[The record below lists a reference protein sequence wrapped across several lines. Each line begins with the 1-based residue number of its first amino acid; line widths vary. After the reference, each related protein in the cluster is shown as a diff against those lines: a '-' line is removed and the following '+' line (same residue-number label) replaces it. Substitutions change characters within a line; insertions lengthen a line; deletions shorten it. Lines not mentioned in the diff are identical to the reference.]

1 MSITEHF
8 FHPLVNALGWTI
20 LHSLW
25 QFALLALM
33 WRLVMHI
40 VAKTHAVVRHNLTL
54 FALLA
59 MPLAFIIT
67 FIRQYSVYQNAGK
80 IVSIGFENNEFLMAS
95 GSTEFYLLDKSYPA
109 FMSQF
114 EAYTSVIFWLYAVG
128 LIIFSI
134 ITFITY
140 SKWFTLRRK
149 YTDQLSDEWL
159 LRVGQLIKKA
169 GLAKRVSVYLTSRL
183 SIPVVVGFIK
193 PVVLLPVAMLSSLT
207 TEQVEVIILHELY
220 HIRRKDHYINA
231 LQCLLEI
238 LFFYHPASWWISRQL
253 RHEREKIVDEWV
265 VQQCRQPLLY
275 ASALLNLE
283 ENRTSAVPQPAVA
296 ATQSKSLLF
305 TRIKNFM
312 TMKTRSFN
320 VGQKLAAV
328 MALVAAFISMAWVS
342 PATTINLFD
351 MHSDGSTVQAMMD
364 HYDIASYSQE
374 EIAPDAP
381 PVIDRESE
389 DTKQEP
395 NTIYLHDGSQIQWE
409 GLSERDRQK
418 IARAME
424 EMRLAMHEIN
434 TEVFDYLASE
444 EFRSEMQ
451 EAMQDAQKAS
461 VEAAKAGEEIRK
473 AMEELREYMDSEE
486 FREKTQKAG
495 EEVQKAMEELRVQLE
510 SEEFKAE
517 MRKAQEEV
525 AKAMKDIEDVDWD
538 AVRKDVREAMQEL
551 NKGLKEMEVELQEI
565 SPLIREMMFEF
576 GQGMQELG
584 PALQEILKG
593 VEQGLQELGPVLH
606 EMFKELPLDEE
617 EK

>member
-25 QFALLALM
+25 QFALVALL
-33 WRLVMHI
+33 WRLVMHLT
-40 VAKTHAVVRHNLTL
+40 AKTHAVVRHNITF

-67 FIRQYSVYQNAGK
+67 FIRQYSVYQSAGK
-80 IVSIGFENNEFLMAS
+80 IVSIGFENSQFIMAA

-114 EAYTSVIFWLYAVG
+114 EACTPVIFWLYAVG

-140 SKWFTLRRK
+140 SKWFALRRK
-149 YTDQLSDEWL
+149 HTDQLSDDWL
-159 LRVGQLIKKA
+159 MRVGKLTTKA
-169 GLAKRVSVYLTSRL
+169 GLAKRVSVYLTSKL

-193 PVVLLPVAMLSSLT
+193 PVVLLPVAMLSSLS

-238 LFFYHPASWWISRQL
+238 LFFYHPATWWISRQL

-275 ASALLNLE
+275 ANALLNLE
-283 ENRTSAVPQPAVA
+283 ENRTAAVPQPAVA

-351 MHSDGSTVQAMMD
+351 MQPDGSTVPAMMD
-364 HYDIASYSQE
+364 HYDIAAYAQE
-374 EIAPDAP
+374 ETAPDDP
-381 PVIDRESE
+381 PVIEREST
-389 DTKQEP
+389 DTKREP
-395 NTIYLHDGSQIQWE
+395 GTIYLHDGSQIKWE
-409 GLSERDRQK
+409 GLSERDRQQ

-434 TEVFDYLASE
+434 TEVFDYLKSE
-444 EFRSEMQ
+444 EFRGEMQ
-451 EAMQDAQKAS
+451 EAMQDAKIAS
-461 VEAAKAGEEIRK
+461 EEAAKAGEEIRK

-486 FREKTQKAG
+486 FRQKTRKAG
-495 EEVQKAMEELRVQLE
+495 EEVEKAMEELRIQLE
-510 SEEFKAE
+510 SDEFKAE

-525 AKAMKDIEDVDWD
+525 KKAMKDMEEVDWE
-538 AVRKDVREAMQEL
+538 AIRKDVREAMQEL
-551 NKGLKEMEVELQEI
+551 NTELQKMEVELQEI
-565 SPLIREMMFEF
+565 SPLVREMMLEF

-593 VEQGLQELGPVLH
+593 VEQGMQELGPVLR
-606 EMFKELPLDEE
+606 EMFKELPVEE
-617 EK
+617 EE